1 MQIVRNGWRRA
12 SCVGQGGL
20 TSPQKMAF
28 CQNIVGPWVGRILAV
43 LGQSA
48 LGDVFELSVSALG
61 KWRCTGMLVG
71 EGVRSVGL

>member
-12 SCVGQGGL
+12 TCVRQGRL

-28 CQNIVGPWVGRILAV
+28 ATISWGPGRGGFWAV
-43 LGQSA
+43 LSQSA
-48 LGDVFELSVSALG
+48 LGDVFKLSVSGLG
-61 KWRCTGMLVG
+61 RWWCTGMLVG

>member
-28 CQNIVGPWVGRILAV
+28 CQNIVGALGGAASGGA
-43 LGQSA
+43 GQSA

-61 KWRCTGMLVG
+61 RWRCTGMLVG
-71 EGVRSVGL
+71 EGVRSVEL